1 MKPESGGAK
10 EQGSPRPVGVT
21 CAPVTDSGNMNC
33 KTIPGGGERRVGGSG
48 ILRKKRF
55 MPSAHRRSCVTA
67 KGGNKELQDSNCVAG
82 WRVYKG
88 PIMSLRHKKLQG
100 EKVVLVLFAVPGD
113 V

>member
-1 MKPESGGAK
+1 
-10 EQGSPRPVGVT
+10 
-21 CAPVTDSGNMNC
+21 MNC